1 MSGPVASMPLPLFE
15 LPPDAQRDWLVHALA
30 RPAPASA
37 RNLSDG
43 FRLPGREGDPTLAAV
58 LVPLVNRLAGLQVLL
73 TERSAALPDHPGQI
87 SFPGGR
93 AEAADASLAATA
105 LREASEEVGLAP
117 SQVSILGCL
126 PEYETVTGYRVTPVI
141 GWIEPPFTLL
151 PDPIEV
157 ADVFEVPLAFLLDP
171 ANQQRHFR
179 MVGTR
184 RRDYW
189 AIPYGEHYIWGATAA
204 MLLMLDRMLREGS

>member
-1 MSGPVASMPLPLFE
+1 MPLPLFE
-15 LPPDAQRDWLVHALA
+15 LPPDAQRDWLVQALA

-37 RNLSDG
+37 LNLSDG

>member
-1 MSGPVASMPLPLFE
+1 M
-15 LPPDAQRDWLVHALA
+15 
-30 RPAPASA
+30 
-37 RNLSDG
+37 
-43 FRLPGREGDPTLAAV
+43 
-58 LVPLVNRLAGLQVLL
+58 
-73 TERSAALPDHPGQI
+73 PDHPGQI

-157 ADVFEVPLAFLLDP
+157 ADVFEVPLAHFLDEKNHRLDSRVTP
-171 ANQQRHFR
+171 Q
-179 MVGTR
+179 GGR
-184 RRDYW
+184 RPFY
-189 AIPYGEHYIWGATAA
+189 AMPYGERYIWGATAG
-204 MLLMLDRMLREGS
+204 MLKNLQFVLTTG